1 MVKIIWRYWH
11 RDFDVVLPLISLS
24 GQHWRNV
31 KDCLVNMLYEK
42 FQILN
47 KQLNNN

>member
-24 GQHWRNV
+24 VRQWRNV